1 MIQVLNRAF
10 DILEMCAKNSEKAY
24 SLREIADQLQLNQT
38 TCANIVKPLVTRN
51 YLEQTGYRGGYRLGS
66 KVFHLAGNFSFRKNL
81 VQVAKRQMEEMVD
94 ELNETCMLSVLRKND
109 MKRIVLYEVLSHNE
123 LFVRTDIE
131 KSAYS
136 NASGRLLLA
145 YLPDKELETLVDR
158 FGMPGVAEWPGIT
171 TREKLFNEFKKIR
184 ESGISL
190 NNNPSHIV
198 GIAVPVKDGDEVIAS
213 LGLYMPEVRYRD
225 NMKRFVT
232 NRMKQAADR
241 ISFDL
246 AN

>member
-1 MIQVLNRAF
+1 M
-10 DILEMCAKNSEKAY
+10 EMCAKNAEKVY
-24 SLREIADQLQLNQT
+24 TLSEIANQMQLNQT
-38 TCANIVKPLVTRN
+38 TCANIVKTLVNRN
-51 YLEQTGYRGGYRLGS
+51 YLEQTGFRRGYRLGS

-81 VQVAKRQMEEMVD
+81 VQAAKRQMEEMVD
-94 ELNETCMLSVLRKND
+94 ELNETCMLSVLRKTD

-145 YLPDKELETLVDR
+145 YLSDKEQEILVDR
-158 FGMPGVAEWPGIT
+158 FGMPDSAEWPGVS
-171 TREKLFNEFKKIR
+171 TREMLFSEFKKIR
-184 ESGISL
+184 ENGISL
-190 NNNPSHIV
+190 NNNPCHIV

-225 NMKRFVT
+225 NMKRFVI

-241 ISFDL
+241 IGYDL
-246 AN
+246 GN